1 MSMAERP
8 RIVSRIR
15 AVAVGCVRVVL
26 GPFSDKS
33 KLDRNQAGPAGGVLV
48 LVAVGLPVASS
59 SAWVVA
65 VSIVAGVV
73 GAALIIKSLQR
84 PRVMV
89 PEPSPQGQSQQDPL
103 PGQVQPDEAASTQV
117 ASPPGI
123 NVTDSTLTKSGIDIP
138 EGSQASVDHSE
149 LNESPLTIRQ
159 RSRSNSKP
167 DGEIIRPP

>member
-15 AVAVGCVRVVL
+15 AVVVGCVRVAL

-48 LVAVGLPVASS
+48 LLAVGLPVASS

-84 PRVMV
+84 PGVV
-89 PEPSPQGQSQQDPL
+89 PEPSPQSQSQQGQL
-103 PGQVQPDEAASTQV
+103 PGQVQPDEAASEQA

-123 NVTDSTLTKSGIDIP
+123 NVTDATLTKSGIDIP
-138 EGSQASVDHSE
+138 EGSQVSVNRSE
-149 LNESPLTIRQ
+149 LNESPLTIRH
-159 RSRSNSKP
+159 RYRSNNKP
-167 DGEIIRPP
+167 DGEITRPP